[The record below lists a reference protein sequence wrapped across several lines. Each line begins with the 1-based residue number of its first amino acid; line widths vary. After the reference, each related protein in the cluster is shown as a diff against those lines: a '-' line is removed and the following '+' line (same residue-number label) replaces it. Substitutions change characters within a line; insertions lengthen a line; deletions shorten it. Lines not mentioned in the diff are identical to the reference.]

1 MNEQLEHKRHSLA
14 HLLAG
19 AVLKIY
25 PNAKLTLGP
34 AVADGFYYDI
44 DFGPDKVTD
53 NELKEI
59 QKQMKKLLNT
69 WDGFEGQEISEDESK
84 KLFAGNE

>member
-1 MNEQLEHKRHSLA
+1 MKADEKLVNKRHSLA

-34 AVADGFYYDI
+34 AVSDGFYYDI
-44 DFGPDKVTD
+44 DFGTDKVTD

-59 QKQMKKLLNT
+59 QKEILESIKKH
-69 WDGFEGQEISEDESK
+69 
-84 KLFAGNE
+84 